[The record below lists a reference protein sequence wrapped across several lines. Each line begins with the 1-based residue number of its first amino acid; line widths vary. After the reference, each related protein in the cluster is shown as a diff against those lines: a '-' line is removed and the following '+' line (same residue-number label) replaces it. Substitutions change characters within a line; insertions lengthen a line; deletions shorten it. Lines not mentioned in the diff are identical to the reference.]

1 MVLSGYRSMSCP
13 FPGMDPYLE
22 RRALWPDFHDS
33 FITYLGEALQPFLR
47 PRYAALRQNRLFAI
61 EHERPFRQDVSTI
74 ETRRGGFSKS
84 AAVTM
89 IADEPVVVELLR
101 EEFREQGRQPFLS
114 IIEPA
119 EGNRV
124 VTAIEVLSP
133 DNKTSGAGRASYLS
147 KQEELWF
154 GNTNLV
160 EIDLLRAGQPVVRV
174 PEERLTALPERRYLV
189 SVTRSFPTRCELY
202 GFSMMQRLPRIS
214 LPLASDDKDLTLDLQ
229 QVFTKCWNAGPY
241 PELLHYDQPAPGEL
255 TEQETHF
262 CQQTVTK
269 R

>member
-1 MVLSGYRSMSCP
+1 MSCP

-22 RRALWPDFHDS
+22 RRVLWSDFHDS
-33 FITYLGEALQPFLR
+33 FIAYLREAVQPFLR
-47 PRYAALRQNRLFAI
+47 PRYAALTQDRLFVV
-61 EHERPFRQDVSTI
+61 EHQRPIRPDVSII
-74 ETRRGGFSKS
+74 ETRRGGFSDT
-84 AAVTM
+84 AVAT
-89 IADEPVVVELLR
+89 ILADEPVVVELFR
-101 EEFREQGRQPFLS
+101 EEVRQPFLS

-174 PEERLTALPERRYLV
+174 PEERLMALPERRYLV

-262 CQQTVTK
+262 CQQTVTT